1 MKLVESVIIMANIGP
16 LSNNSLLVYKTQ
28 LNNSPNIQGNDTSK
42 SSALF
47 VQLLEQAL
55 LQAQLSDSDPDS
67 SSSLFGSMDPVNF
80 TALGVS
86 SALLGTNLGG
96 THPIGGGGESSSLG
110 SSIIEN
116 VQSMLGNSAVSRGTL
131 QYQETDA
138 DELNTQLKGTLQNAG
153 KFFVEAGEKYQI
165 SPAFLAAVSMHETG
179 NGTSNASRYKNNVAG
194 MMGKN
199 GLKSYD
205 SVEESIFEMARNLR
219 NNYLDEGKT
228 TIAQIGAKYA
238 PVGAANDPTGLN
250 NHWVKGVQSYLD
262 KMGKTDFS

>member
-1 MKLVESVIIMANIGP
+1 MKLVESEIIMANIGS

-28 LNNSPNIQGNDTSK
+28 LNNLPNIQGNNTSK

-55 LQAQLSDSDPDS
+55 LQAQLSDSDQDS

-86 SALLGTNLGG
+86 SALLRTNLGG
-96 THPIGGGGESSSLG
+96 TYPTGGFDSSSFE
-110 SSIIEN
+110 SSIIESL
-116 VQSMLGNSAVSRGTL
+116 QSTLSSSAVSGGSL
-131 QYQETDA
+131 QYQAMDA
-138 DELNTQLKGTLQNAG
+138 DELNTHLKGTLQNAG
-153 KFFVEAGEKYQI
+153 KLFVEAGEKYQI
-165 SPAFLAAVSMHETG
+165 NPAFLAAVSMHETG

-219 NNYLDEGKT
+219 NNYLDKGKT

-250 NHWVKGVQSYLD
+250 NHWVKGVQSYFD
-262 KMGKTDFS
+262 KMGKTDFI

>member
-1 MKLVESVIIMANIGP
+1 MANIRP

-28 LNNSPNIQGNDTSK
+28 LNNLPNIQGNDTSK
-42 SSALF
+42 SSELF
-47 VQLLEQAL
+47 VQLLEHAL

-67 SSSLFGSMDPVNF
+67 SSSLFGSIDPVNF

-86 SALLGTNLGG
+86 SALLGTSLGG
-96 THPIGGGGESSSLG
+96 TLPTGRVESSSLG
-110 SSIIEN
+110 SSIIDN
-116 VQSMLGNSAVSRGTL
+116 IQSTLGNSAVSGGTL
-131 QYQETDA
+131 QYKETYA

-153 KFFVEAGEKYQI
+153 NIFVEAGEKYQI
-165 SPAFLAAVSMHETG
+165 NPAFLAAVSMHETG
-179 NGTSNASRYKNNVAG
+179 NGTSNASKYKNNVAG

-199 GLKSYD
+199 GLKTYD
-205 SVEESIFEMARNLR
+205 SVEESIFDMARNLR

>member
-1 MKLVESVIIMANIGP
+1 MKLVESEIIMANIES

-28 LNNSPNIQGNDTSK
+28 LNNLPNIQGNDTSK
-42 SSALF
+42 SSELF

-55 LQAQLSDSDPDS
+55 LQAQLSGSDSHS
-67 SSSLFGSMDPVNF
+67 SSSLFSSMAPINF
-80 TALGVS
+80 TALGLNSV
-86 SALLGTNLGG
+86 LLGSNVRG
-96 THPIGGGGESSSLG
+96 THPSGGFDSSSFE
-110 SSIIEN
+110 SSIIESL
-116 VQSMLGNSAVSRGTL
+116 QSTLSSSAVSGGSL
-131 QYQETDA
+131 QYQAMDA
-138 DELNTQLKGTLQNAG
+138 DELNTQLKGTLQNTG

-205 SVEESIFEMARNLR
+205 SIEESILDMARNLR

-262 KMGKTDFS
+262 RMGKTDFS

>member
-1 MKLVESVIIMANIGP
+1 MKLVESEIIMVNIGS

-28 LNNSPNIQGNDTSK
+28 LNNLPNIQGNDTSK

-55 LQAQLSDSDPDS
+55 LQAQLSDSDQDS

-96 THPIGGGGESSSLG
+96 THPTGKVESTSLG
-110 SSIIEN
+110 SSIIDN
-116 VQSMLGNSAVSRGTL
+116 VQSMLGNSAVSGGTL

-138 DELNTQLKGTLQNAG
+138 DELNIQLKGTLQNAG
-153 KFFVEAGEKYQI
+153 KLFVAAGEKYQI

-205 SVEESIFEMARNLR
+205 SIEESIFEMARNLR

-250 NHWVKGVQSYLD
+250 NHWVKGVQSYFD